1 MTTREELRPLFTD
14 ITLSADDAEAIVAAL
29 RDIAE
34 TDGVHDEELA
44 LINEFVESLDLEL
57 GASEPTK
64 LEAMTPAKLAAQ
76 VIDPTVRMVALQTG
90 ILLAMADGD
99 ISDKE
104 RAKVKAYGAALGIEE
119 ATYDKMEAAIVDWVK
134 SGDLESVIDA

>member
-57 GASEPTK
+57 GESEPTK